1 MVPSPATQ
9 AASAMGSRG
18 IQSGKNPK
26 VSGEKRLT
34 ESKLG
39 SGSGAS
45 GALSNDGADAGFE
58 KSQLAV

>member
-1 MVPSPATQ
+1 
-9 AASAMGSRG
+9 MGSRG

>member
-9 AASAMGSRG
+9 ATSAMGSKV
-18 IQSGKNPK
+18 IQSVVNPK
-26 VSGEKRLT
+26 VLVEKRLT

-58 KSQLAV
+58 RVS